1 MAKIKKAPGEKLGF
15 VNLLMWNS
23 RMISTSIYILMVTF
37 LMAYCTDTLGINP
50 LYVSIILTASKL
62 LDGVTDA
69 CAGFIVD
76 KTKTKWGKAR
86 PYELFIILLWVA
98 TWLMFSCPV
107 GLSEIM
113 KCVWIFIM
121 YSLVN
126 SIAYTFLNA
135 SNTVYLVRAFKGNQ
149 IVKLTSYSSV
159 ITMLASVIFN
169 IAFPILMATY
179 ATSASGWSL
188 LVGTF
193 AICMTGIGILRFV
206 FIKEKYDVDAEK
218 KDESLK
224 VRDAL
229 AVIKGNKFILI
240 IALMGFLFNF
250 VTNMGTIV
258 YYYTWV
264 VGDVGLMSIASAV
277 QIIAIPLAFLFPPIL
292 KRVSVVKLMFVGFLI
307 SAFGY
312 LLNFFA
318 VANIPLLA
326 VAAVFTGAGTIPG
339 SMLITLAILEC
350 AEYNEWK
357 GLHRMEGT
365 MSSVVNLAKKVGQA
379 FGTASLGVLLS
390 IIGYNGTL
398 ETQSDTT
405 LMGIRILFSIVPM
418 VLYALV
424 ALSLTGYF
432 KLDKKMPEIRKEN
445 EKNREAGKETV
456 SEGQEQSDEC

>member
-1 MAKIKKAPGEKLGF
+1 
-15 VNLLMWNS
+15 
-23 RMISTSIYILMVTF
+23 
-37 LMAYCTDTLGINP
+37 
-50 LYVSIILTASKL
+50 
-62 LDGVTDA
+62 
-69 CAGFIVD
+69 
-76 KTKTKWGKAR
+76 
-86 PYELFIILLWVA
+86 
-98 TWLMFSCPV
+98 
-107 GLSEIM
+107 
-113 KCVWIFIM
+113 
-121 YSLVN
+121 
-126 SIAYTFLNA
+126 
-135 SNTVYLVRAFKGNQ
+135 
-149 IVKLTSYSSV
+149 
-159 ITMLASVIFN
+159 
-169 IAFPILMATY
+169 
-179 ATSASGWSL
+179 
-188 LVGTF
+188 
-193 AICMTGIGILRFV
+193 
-206 FIKEKYDVDAEK
+206 
-218 KDESLK
+218 
-224 VRDAL
+224 
-229 AVIKGNKFILI
+229 
-240 IALMGFLFNF
+240 MGFLFNF

-264 VGDVGLMSIASAV
+264 VGDVGLTSIASAV